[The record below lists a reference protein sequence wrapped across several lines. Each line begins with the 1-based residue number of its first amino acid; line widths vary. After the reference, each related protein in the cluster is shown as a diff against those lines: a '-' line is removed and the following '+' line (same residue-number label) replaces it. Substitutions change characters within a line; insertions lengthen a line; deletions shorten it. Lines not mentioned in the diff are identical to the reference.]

1 MKKAGD
7 GCVRNQFEVYSG
19 LPSSQD
25 KKGNKIDYI
34 ASLSPGC
41 FPEELIMLVSSR
53 LPITD

>member
-25 KKGNKIDYI
+25 KRGNKIDYI
-34 ASLSPGC
+34 ASLSPGR
-41 FPEELIMLVSSR
+41 FPGESITLVSSR